1 LVSLKNEIVEKSI
14 MNNQKL
20 EILNILTF
28 KDVKRD
34 DSPSA
39 MENFNDIIE
48 RNSPVNGEENFNDDD
63 YVQPVTQ

>member
-1 LVSLKNEIVEKSI
+1 MK
-14 MNNQKL
+14 NQKQ

-28 KDVKRD
+28 KNFTRGE

-48 RNSPVNGEENFNDDD
+48 RNSPINGEENFNDDD
-63 YVQPVTQ
+63 YI